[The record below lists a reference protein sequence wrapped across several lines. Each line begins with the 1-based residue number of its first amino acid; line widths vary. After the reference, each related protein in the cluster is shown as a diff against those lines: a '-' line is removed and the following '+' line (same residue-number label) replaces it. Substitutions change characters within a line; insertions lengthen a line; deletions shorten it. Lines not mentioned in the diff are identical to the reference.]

1 VANNEE
7 GLNIGNMM
15 SMMVGIIMI
24 SLISKILPQPK
35 EPKGQLDMT
44 SFEIS

>member
-1 VANNEE
+1 VANNEAGE

-15 SMMVGIIMI
+15 SMLVSIIMI

-35 EPKGQLDMT
+35 GQLDID

>member
-1 VANNEE
+1 MANNEE

-35 EPKGQLDMT
+35 GQLEMT
-44 SFEIS
+44 TFEIS

>member
-1 VANNEE
+1 MANDEAGE
-7 GLNIGNMM
+7 GLDIGKTMG
-15 SMMVGIIMI
+15 MMVGIIMI

-35 EPKGQLDMT
+35 GQLEVA

>member
-15 SMMVGIIMI
+15 SMMIGIIMI

-35 EPKGQLDMT
+35 GHLDIN